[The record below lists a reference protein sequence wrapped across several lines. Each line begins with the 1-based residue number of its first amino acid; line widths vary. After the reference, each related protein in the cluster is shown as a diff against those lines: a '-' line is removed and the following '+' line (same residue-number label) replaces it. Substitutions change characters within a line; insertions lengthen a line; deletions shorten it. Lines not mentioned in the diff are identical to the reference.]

1 MTLGSHF
8 LKIFSGNRL
17 QDLCNRLQVLKFEL
31 KHLLTAGN
39 RLPILCNRLHSL
51 KFEFKFLIAV
61 VNIFGHWQSITS
73 YGNRLPESKSLEK
86 HFLT

>member
-1 MTLGSHF
+1 MSLGNYF
-8 LKIFSGNRL
+8 LKIPSGNQL

-51 KFEFKFLIAV
+51 KFEFKYFVVV
-61 VNIFGHWQSITS
+61 VNHCCG
-73 YGNRLPESKSLEK
+73 LL
-86 HFLT
+86 L